1 MSNYLKKATVIYM
14 SKKFNKVKRFY
25 DEGFWTI
32 EMVKNSVVKDWITE
46 AEFKEIT
53 GEDYE

>member
-1 MSNYLKKATVIYM
+1 M

-32 EMVKNSVVKDWITE
+32 EMVKNSVVKSWITKE
-46 AEFKEIT
+46 EFKEIT

>member
-1 MSNYLKKATVIYM
+1 M

-32 EMVKNSVVKDWITE
+32 EMVKNSVIKDWITE

>member
-1 MSNYLKKATVIYM
+1 MSNCLKKATVIYM